1 MTPIIEFKNVSKKF
15 DQKLVIDQLDLSIN
29 KGEIFVLVGPSGS
42 GKTTTLKMIN
52 ALSEPTDG
60 DIYFKEKRI
69 KRIQYSKDAL
79 ANGVCSP
86 TNRSVSDDGC
96 QTKYRSDPRDVRVVK
111 KKDRSEAVDRLL
123 TQVKLDPEQYR
134 HRMPK
139 ELSGGEQQ
147 RIGILRA
154 LAANPEIILMD
165 EPFSALDPISRNS
178 LQELVL
184 DLHQELGTT
193 IIFVTHNMKEAV
205 KLGTRIAV
213 MNQGK
218 IVQCDTPEV
227 IVSQPKTAFVKS
239 FFEET
244 GEDEAKLVTAGD
256 LIRMNFFSNDI
267 NQADPKIAAST
278 PLNELYTLF
287 ASHETVVIEENHQ
300 LIGESTSKRC
310 VCFLESCSNVNDS
323 FLNEKY
329 HKFFKIDDF
338 SCSKQKFHVRLRKIS
353 FVKMAEQAFADDK
366 RCSKGAKEQLW

>member
-69 KRIQYSKDAL
+69 KEYNIQKMRWQMGYVLQQIAL
-79 ANGVCSP
+79 FP
-86 TNRSVSDDGC
+86 TM
-96 QTKYRSDPRDVRVVK
+96 DVKQNIEVIPEMLGWS

-193 IIFVTHNMKEAV
+193 IIFVTQNMKEAV

-256 LIRMNFFSNDI
+256 LMRMNFFSDEVNPVAP
-267 NQADPKIAAST
+267 QIAAST
-278 PLNELYTLF
+278 TLSELYTLF
-287 ASHETVVIEENHQ
+287 TTHDTVVIEEEQ
-300 LIGESTSKRC
+300 KLVGSLSRKD
-310 VCFLESCSNVNDS
+310 VFAFLSRD
-323 FLNEKY
+323 
-329 HKFFKIDDF
+329 
-338 SCSKQKFHVRLRKIS
+338 RT
-353 FVKMAEQAFADDK
+353 
-366 RCSKGAKEQLW
+366 

>member
-1 MTPIIEFKNVSKKF
+1 
-15 DQKLVIDQLDLSIN
+15 
-29 KGEIFVLVGPSGS
+29 
-42 GKTTTLKMIN
+42 MIN

-69 KRIQYSKDAL
+69 KEYNIQKMRWQMGYVLQQIAL
-79 ANGVCSP
+79 FP
-86 TNRSVSDDGC
+86 TM
-96 QTKYRSDPRDVRVVK
+96 DVKQNIEVIPEMLGWS

-256 LIRMNFFSNDI
+256 LMRMNFFSDEVNPVAP
-267 NQADPKIAAST
+267 QIAAST
-278 PLNELYTLF
+278 TLNELYTLF
-287 ASHETVVIEENHQ
+287 ATHDTVVIEEEQ
-300 LIGESTSKRC
+300 KLVGSLSRKD
-310 VCFLESCSNVNDS
+310 VFAFLSRD
-323 FLNEKY
+323 
-329 HKFFKIDDF
+329 
-338 SCSKQKFHVRLRKIS
+338 RT
-353 FVKMAEQAFADDK
+353 
-366 RCSKGAKEQLW
+366 

>member
-69 KRIQYSKDAL
+69 KEYNIQKMRWQMGYVLQQIAL
-79 ANGVCSP
+79 FP
-86 TNRSVSDDGC
+86 TM
-96 QTKYRSDPRDVRVVK
+96 DVKQKIEVVPEMLGWS

-184 DLHQELGTT
+184 DLHQELGTGSDCLAT
-193 IIFVTHNMKEAV
+193 KN
-205 KLGTRIAV
+205 
-213 MNQGK
+213 
-218 IVQCDTPEV
+218 
-227 IVSQPKTAFVKS
+227 
-239 FFEET
+239 
-244 GEDEAKLVTAGD
+244 
-256 LIRMNFFSNDI
+256 
-267 NQADPKIAAST
+267 
-278 PLNELYTLF
+278 
-287 ASHETVVIEENHQ
+287 
-300 LIGESTSKRC
+300 
-310 VCFLESCSNVNDS
+310 CFCE
-323 FLNEKY
+323 
-329 HKFFKIDDF
+329 KFF
-338 SCSKQKFHVRLRKIS
+338 
-353 FVKMAEQAFADDK
+353 
-366 RCSKGAKEQLW
+366 

>member
-15 DQKLVIDQLDLSIN
+15 DQKIVIDQLDLSIN

-69 KRIQYSKDAL
+69 KEYNIQKMRWQMGYVLQQIAL
-79 ANGVCSP
+79 FP
-86 TNRSVSDDGC
+86 TM
-96 QTKYRSDPRDVRVVK
+96 DVKQNIEVIPEMLGWS

-227 IVSQPKTAFVKS
+227 IVLS
-239 FFEET
+239 
-244 GEDEAKLVTAGD
+244 
-256 LIRMNFFSNDI
+256 LIHI
-267 NQADPKIAAST
+267 
-278 PLNELYTLF
+278 
-287 ASHETVVIEENHQ
+287 
-300 LIGESTSKRC
+300 
-310 VCFLESCSNVNDS
+310 
-323 FLNEKY
+323 
-329 HKFFKIDDF
+329 
-338 SCSKQKFHVRLRKIS
+338 
-353 FVKMAEQAFADDK
+353 
-366 RCSKGAKEQLW
+366 

>member
-69 KRIQYSKDAL
+69 KEYNIQKMRWQMGYVLQQIAL
-79 ANGVCSP
+79 FP
-86 TNRSVSDDGC
+86 TM
-96 QTKYRSDPRDVRVVK
+96 DVKQNIEVIPEMLGWS

-278 PLNELYTLF
+278 PLNELYTLL
-287 ASHETVVIEENHQ
+287 ASHETLVIEENHQ
-300 LIGESTSKRC
+300 LIGSLRRKD
-310 VCFLESCSNVNDS
+310 VFAFLSRD
-323 FLNEKY
+323 
-329 HKFFKIDDF
+329 
-338 SCSKQKFHVRLRKIS
+338 RT
-353 FVKMAEQAFADDK
+353 
-366 RCSKGAKEQLW
+366 

>member
-69 KRIQYSKDAL
+69 KEYNIQKMRWQMGYVLQQIAL
-79 ANGVCSP
+79 FP
-86 TNRSVSDDGC
+86 TM
-96 QTKYRSDPRDVRVVK
+96 DVKQNIEVIPEMLGWS

-287 ASHETVVIEENHQ
+287 ARHETLVIEENHQ
-300 LIGESTSKRC
+300 LIGSLRRKD
-310 VCFLESCSNVNDS
+310 VFAFLSRD
-323 FLNEKY
+323 
-329 HKFFKIDDF
+329 
-338 SCSKQKFHVRLRKIS
+338 RT
-353 FVKMAEQAFADDK
+353 
-366 RCSKGAKEQLW
+366 

>member
-69 KRIQYSKDAL
+69 KEYNIQKMRWQMGYVLQQIAL
-79 ANGVCSP
+79 FP
-86 TNRSVSDDGC
+86 TM
-96 QTKYRSDPRDVRVVK
+96 DVKQNIEVIPEMLGWS

-184 DLHQELGTT
+184 DLHKELGTT

-267 NQADPKIAAST
+267 NQVDPKIAASA

-300 LIGESTSKRC
+300 LIGSLRRKD
-310 VCFLESCSNVNDS
+310 VFAFLSRD
-323 FLNEKY
+323 
-329 HKFFKIDDF
+329 
-338 SCSKQKFHVRLRKIS
+338 RT
-353 FVKMAEQAFADDK
+353 
-366 RCSKGAKEQLW
+366 

>member
-69 KRIQYSKDAL
+69 KEYNIQKMRWQMGYVLQQIAL
-79 ANGVCSP
+79 FP
-86 TNRSVSDDGC
+86 TM
-96 QTKYRSDPRDVRVVK
+96 DVKQNIEVIPEMLGWS

-287 ASHETVVIEENHQ
+287 ACHETLVIEENHQ
-300 LIGESTSKRC
+300 LIGSLRRKD
-310 VCFLESCSNVNDS
+310 VFAFLSRD
-323 FLNEKY
+323 
-329 HKFFKIDDF
+329 
-338 SCSKQKFHVRLRKIS
+338 RT
-353 FVKMAEQAFADDK
+353 
-366 RCSKGAKEQLW
+366 

>member
-69 KRIQYSKDAL
+69 KEYNIQKMRWQMGYVLQQIAL
-79 ANGVCSP
+79 FP
-86 TNRSVSDDGC
+86 TM
-96 QTKYRSDPRDVRVVK
+96 DVKQNIEVIPEMLGWS

-256 LIRMNFFSNDI
+256 LMRMNFFSDEVNPVAP
-267 NQADPKIAAST
+267 QIAASIT
-278 PLNELYTLF
+278 LNELYTLF
-287 ASHETVVIEENHQ
+287 ATHDTVVIEEEQ
-300 LIGESTSKRC
+300 KLVGSLSRKD
-310 VCFLESCSNVNDS
+310 VFAFLSRD
-323 FLNEKY
+323 
-329 HKFFKIDDF
+329 
-338 SCSKQKFHVRLRKIS
+338 RT
-353 FVKMAEQAFADDK
+353 
-366 RCSKGAKEQLW
+366 